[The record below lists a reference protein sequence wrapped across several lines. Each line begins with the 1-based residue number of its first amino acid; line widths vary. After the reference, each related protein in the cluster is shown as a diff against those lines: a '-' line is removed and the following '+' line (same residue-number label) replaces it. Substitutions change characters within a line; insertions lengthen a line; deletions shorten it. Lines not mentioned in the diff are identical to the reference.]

1 MKIWAQRV
9 WDGVRICIF
18 QPALECSSRLHILQ
32 RPSVELRDHEHKTQR
47 DFHLSLVK
55 LQPREEGSCVQM
67 PRPHVPSP
75 SQGDSTLGGSSWRGA
90 PPTKPL
96 RSALLLCPVRGTLGA
111 PALQLLPLHY
121 SQPSGQLPAPSQGVH
136 GRAEPRTQVFSPGGQ
151 AGSTGSF
158 EHFSSSSW
166 CEAQSHGSGRGQ
178 ALPLGSLVV

>member
-1 MKIWAQRV
+1 MV
-9 WDGVRICIF
+9 SPGTG
-18 QPALECSSRLHILQ
+18 L
-32 RPSVELRDHEHKTQR
+32 SVLKARWTGGAGWGWVSWYGAGAGSPL
-47 DFHLSLVK
+47 LSQACACFVSLK

-67 PRPHVPSP
+67 PRPHVPTP
-75 SQGDSTLGGSSWRGA
+75 SQGDGTLGGSSWRGA

-96 RSALLLCPVRGTLGA
+96 RSALLLCPVQGTLGA
-111 PALQLLPLHY
+111 PALQLLSLHY
-121 SQPSGQLPAPSQGVH
+121 SQLPGQLAAPPQGVR

-166 CEAQSHGSGRGQ
+166 CEAQSHGSGQGQ

>member
-1 MKIWAQRV
+1 MARWSVLAQDFQFSKPGWTGGAIWGRV
-9 WDGVRICIF
+9 SWYGEGAGSPLF
-18 QPALECSSRLHILQ
+18 SQACSCFVYL
-32 RPSVELRDHEHKTQR
+32 
-47 DFHLSLVK
+47 K

-121 SQPSGQLPAPSQGVH
+121 SQPPGQLPAPSQGVH